1 MTESEHQQDTSLA
14 WIKFFFICFF
24 LVVFGIGIY
33 AAFNYRVNAPT
44 ATQASGH

>member
-1 MTESEHQQDTSLA
+1 MSQHTQDTSLG

-33 AAFNYRVNAPT
+33 AAFNYKANPPVQ
-44 ATQASGH
+44 TQSSGH